1 MRICILGGDEAF
13 WRFLD
18 APGDW
23 TFCSVPEEGVCYD
36 LAVLLPALRRLE
48 RPLRS
53 RTLLLWEERA
63 ETLLGS
69 ARGGQVVSCGFAPRN
84 TLTLASLSRDRAV
97 LTVQRE
103 LLRPDGGSVA
113 PQDIPLPASWAV
125 LPPEQQVM
133 LAGLRLLLGTLP

>member
-1 MRICILGGDEAF
+1 MRICILGGDERF

-36 LAVLLPALRRLE
+36 LAVLLPAVRRLTE
-48 RPLRS
+48 KLRS
-53 RTLLLWEERA
+53 RTLLLWEEYA
-63 ETLLGS
+63 ETLLAVAEGE
-69 ARGGQVVSCGFAPRN
+69 QVVSCGFAARN
-84 TLTLASLSRDRAV
+84 TLTLASLDRGRAV

-103 LLRPDGGSVA
+103 LVRGDGAAVA
-113 PQDIPLPASWAV
+113 PQDIPLPESWAV

>member
-1 MRICILGGDEAF
+1 MRICILGGDERF

-23 TFCSVPEEGVCYD
+23 TFCSVEEAGVCYD
-36 LAVLLPALRRLE
+36 LAVLLPSVRRLA

-53 RTLLLWEERA
+53 RTLLLWEEHA

-69 ARGGQVVSCGFAPRN
+69 ARGGQVVSCGFAPCN
-84 TLTLASLSRDRAV
+84 TLTLASLDRGRAV

-103 LLRPDGGSVA
+103 LTQCGGGSVA
-113 PQDIPLPASWAV
+113 PQDIPLPESWAV
-125 LPPEQQVM
+125 LPPEQQLM